1 MRCAPV
7 FGVPPARQPS
17 AGCCAGMAATVNWV
31 TNAVVAQSFLPMMRL
46 LGGSG
51 TFWCYAACAAGGLA
65 WVWAVLPETS
75 GLTLDQVQALFG
87 GPERDKGARDEE
99 D

>member
-31 TNAVVAQSFLPMMRL
+31 TNAVVAQIFGIQHMSMLSGFIFFSHHFILYCRAKISFVISYKYSIVILSKRK
-46 LGGSG
+46 S
-51 TFWCYAACAAGGLA
+51 
-65 WVWAVLPETS
+65 
-75 GLTLDQVQALFG
+75 
-87 GPERDKGARDEE
+87 
-99 D
+99 